1 MDFRNELPTK
11 KVKKVLTKR
20 VLTSRLLSTGLALA
34 TAALLAATL
43 VGCGERNGNT
53 QPGTTPETSPASVAA
68 AAEEP
73 DAESVALYIA
83 NCSSCHAAD
92 GSGATGPAIG
102 DGALNDKYTQAE
114 MEALIRDGVDSMAGL
129 GGRLNSVEIATI
141 AEYVRND
148 LTASPTSV
156 QAQTEAETETG
167 TGTETGDPPPAT
179 PPADPPPTAEPPALG
194 LPPEAIEFADDWPLP
209 NQNLAGTRTAVNS
222 PINSTNVAK
231 MEEAWRF
238 YAPGGGFSGNIATT
252 PLIVGDSVYFQDL
265 QGVVYALDRE
275 TGKKRWDAASE
286 QNAGVMFGP
295 TGVAVGWGKV
305 FAAKLGNRGR
315 GQLVAAYDAATGEEL
330 WATDVTSKLGRA
342 ELNIQPFVYDG
353 MVFASTSGFPEGV
366 RGTIFALT
374 QASGEVVWSF
384 STIEDEGLWG
394 NPELNS
400 GGGVWY
406 PPALDIETGTLY
418 FGVGS
423 PYPFPGAPGFPAGSS
438 RPGDNRWTSGT
449 IALDVRTG
457 EFRWGFQAF
466 PHDLFD
472 RDHVLVALAEL
483 AEADGGAG
491 DSGEGGDRD
500 GGGGDSDNGEGGDSS
515 GASDGDGDD
524 GSSSASDDDGASDAR
539 RKVLVTAG
547 KGNVVIGLD
556 PASGEELWRTSVGM
570 HQNDDLTSFDELIE
584 VLPGAQGGI
593 VTPIAVADGVAY
605 VTAINAPTP
614 YQNDET
620 PSGGEGTRL
629 LTHPSNVLAIDIS
642 DGSIIWDTLVDGKFI
657 DLSIYQLDWLAA
669 TDVIGGATVVNDLL
683 FTSTIFGRMLAIDR
697 STGKLVIDYQ
707 ADNGINGWPAVAGN
721 LIVVPVGFADQ
732 ELGQTPHLLA
742 LRLPE

>member
-1 MDFRNELPTK
+1 MQKRKRPIRRGLGAA
-11 KVKKVLTKR
+11 LT
-20 VLTSRLLSTGLALA
+20 A
-34 TAALLAATL
+34 AALLAAAAQ
-43 VGCGERNGNT
+43 GCSED
-53 QPGTTPETSPASVAA
+53 SLPAAPTATSVAA
-68 AAEEP
+68 AGAASETP
-73 DAESVALYIA
+73 DPAAVALYIA

-92 GSGATGPAIG
+92 GSGATGLPIG
-102 DGALNDKYTQAE
+102 DGALNAKYTRSQ
-114 MEALIRDGVDSMAGL
+114 MEALIRVGTGTMAGL
-129 GGRLNSVEIATI
+129 EDRLSTQEIADI
-141 AEYVRND
+141 VDYVRNH
-148 LTASPTSV
+148 LKTAAATSAAATGENGGDATPGTSDTSG
-156 QAQTEAETETG
+156 AQPG
-167 TGTETGDPPPAT
+167 TPGTQPGDPGTPSTPGTQPGDPPAQ
-179 PPADPPPTAEPPALG
+179 PPAEPPDPPPPPSALG
-194 LPPEAIEFADDWPLP
+194 PPPEAIEFADDWPLP
-209 NQNLAGTRTAVNS
+209 NQNLAGTRTAGSS
-222 PINSTNVAK
+222 PINSSNIAK

-275 TGKKRWDAASE
+275 TGEKRWDAASE
-286 QNAGVMFGP
+286 QSAGVMFGP
-295 TGVAVGWGKV
+295 SGVAVGWGKV

-315 GQLVAAYDAATGEEL
+315 GQLVAAYNAATGKEL
-330 WATDVTSKLGRA
+330 WATDVTSKLGLA

-353 MVFASTSGFPEGV
+353 MVFASTSGFPAGV
-366 RGTIFALT
+366 RGTIFALD

-384 STIEDEGLWG
+384 ATIEDENLWG

-406 PPALDIETGTLY
+406 PPALDVETGTLY

-449 IALDVRTG
+449 VALDVRTG
-457 EFRWGFQAF
+457 EFRWGYQAF

-472 RDHVLVALAEL
+472 RDHVLVALAEVD
-483 AEADGGAG
+483 DGG
-491 DSGEGGDRD
+491 D
-500 GGGGDSDNGEGGDSS
+500 
-515 GASDGDGDD
+515 
-524 GSSSASDDDGASDAR
+524 R

-547 KGNVVIGLD
+547 KGNVVVGLD
-556 PASGEELWRTSVGM
+556 PATGEELWNTSVGM
-570 HQNDDLTSFDELIE
+570 HQNDDLTSFDELVE

-614 YQNDET
+614 YANDET

-629 LTHPSNVLAIDIS
+629 FTHPSNVLAIDIS
-642 DGSIIWDTLVDGKFI
+642 DGGIIWDRAVDDEFI
-657 DLSIYQLDWLAA
+657 DLSIYQLDWLTA

-683 FTSTIFGRMLAIDR
+683 LTSTIFGRLLAIDR
-697 STGKLVIDYQ
+697 STGELVIDYQ
-707 ADNGINGWPAVAGN
+707 ADNGINGWPAVAGD
-721 LIVVPVGFADQ
+721 LIVVPVGFADPN
-732 ELGQTPHLLA
+732 LGQTPHLLA

>member
-11 KVKKVLTKR
+11 KVKKVLT
-20 VLTSRLLSTGLALA
+20 SRLLSISLLLA
-34 TAALLAATL
+34 TAALLAAAL
-43 VGCGERNGNT
+43 VGCGERSGNT
-53 QPGTTPETSPASVAA
+53 QPGTTPATSITSAA

-73 DAESVALYIA
+73 DAESVALYIS

-114 MEALIRDGVDSMAGL
+114 LEALIRDGVDSMAGL
-129 GGRLNSVEIATI
+129 GDRLNSAEIATL

-148 LTASPTSV
+148 LNTSPAF
-156 QAQTEAETETG
+156 AQTETETG
-167 TGTETGDPPPAT
+167 TGTETADPPAT
-179 PPADPPPTAEPPALG
+179 DPPTDPPATDPPTAPPPADPPDPPALG
-194 LPPEAIEFADDWPLP
+194 PPPEAIEFADDWPLP

-222 PINSTNVAK
+222 PINSSNVAK

-275 TGKKRWDAASE
+275 TGKQLWTAGE

-315 GQLVAAYDAATGEEL
+315 GQLVAAYDAAEGEEL
-330 WATDVTSKLGRA
+330 WATDVTSALGQA

-353 MVFASTSGFPEGV
+353 MVFASTSGFPAGV
-366 RGTIFALT
+366 RGTIFALD

-394 NPELNS
+394 NPEINS

-406 PPALDIETGTLY
+406 PPALDVESGTLY

-449 IALDVRTG
+449 VALDVRTG

-472 RDHVLVALAEL
+472 RDHVLAALAEL
-483 AEADGGAG
+483 NEGDGG
-491 DSGEGGDRD
+491 D
-500 GGGGDSDNGEGGDSS
+500 
-515 GASDGDGDD
+515 
-524 GSSSASDDDGASDAR
+524 R

-556 PASGEELWRTSVGM
+556 PPSGEELWSTSVGM
-570 HQNDDLTSFDELIE
+570 HQNDELTSFDELIE

-614 YQNDET
+614 YENDET

-629 LTHPSNVLAIDIS
+629 FTHPSNVVAIDVS
-642 DGSIIWDTLVDGKFI
+642 DGSIIWDTLVDDKFI
-657 DLSIYQLDWLAA
+657 DLSIYQLDWLTA

-683 FTSTIFGRMLAIDR
+683 LTSTIFGRMLAIDR
-697 STGKLVIDYQ
+697 STGELVIDFQ

-721 LIVVPVGFADQ
+721 LIVIPVGFADRN
-732 ELGQTPHLLA
+732 LGQTPHLLA
-742 LRLPE
+742 LRLPEQAGG

>member
-20 VLTSRLLSTGLALA
+20 VLTTRLLSTGLALA

-53 QPGTTPETSPASVAA
+53 QPGTTPGTSPASVAA

-129 GGRLNSVEIATI
+129 GDRLNSAEIATL

-156 QAQTEAETETG
+156 QAQTEAETETE

-179 PPADPPPTAEPPALG
+179 PPADPPGTADPPALG
-194 LPPEAIEFADDWPLP
+194 PPPEAIEFADDWPLP

-222 PINSTNVAK
+222 PINSTNVAR

-366 RGTIFALT
+366 RGTIFALN

-406 PPALDIETGTLY
+406 PPALDVETGTLY

-483 AEADGGAG
+483 AEADEAGGGA
-491 DSGEGGDRD
+491 
-500 GGGGDSDNGEGGDSS
+500 
-515 GASDGDGDD
+515 GDGDD
-524 GSSSASDDDGASDAR
+524 GR

-629 LTHPSNVLAIDIS
+629 FTHPSNVLAIDIS
-642 DGSIIWDTLVDGKFI
+642 DGSIIWDTLVDDEFI

-721 LIVVPVGFADQ
+721 LLVVPVGFANP

-742 LRLPE
+742 LRLPEQAGS

>member
-1 MDFRNELPTK
+1 MRKRKRPTWRGLGAA
-11 KVKKVLTKR
+11 LT
-20 VLTSRLLSTGLALA
+20 A
-34 TAALLAATL
+34 AALLAAAAQ
-43 VGCGERNGNT
+43 GCSADSL
-53 QPGTTPETSPASVAA
+53 PAASTTTSAAGAGAASETPDPAT
-68 AAEEP
+68 
-73 DAESVALYIA
+73 VALYIA

-92 GSGATGPAIG
+92 GSGATGSPIG
-102 DGALNDKYTQAE
+102 DGALNEKYTRSQ
-114 MEALIRDGVDSMAGL
+114 MEALVRVGTGTMAGL
-129 GGRLNSVEIATI
+129 GDRLSTQEIADVVD
-141 AEYVRND
+141 YVRNH
-148 LTASPTSV
+148 LKTAAATS
-156 QAQTEAETETG
+156 AAATDETG
-167 TGTETGDPPPAT
+167 GDATSDTSGAQPGTPGTQPAGPGTTSTPGTQPGDPPAQ
-179 PPADPPPTAEPPALG
+179 PPAEPPDPPEPPEAPPALG
-194 LPPEAIEFADDWPLP
+194 PPPEAIQFADDWPLP
-209 NQNLAGTRTAVNS
+209 NQNLAGTRTAGS
-222 PINSTNVAK
+222 SSINSSNIADMK
-231 MEEAWRF
+231 EAWRF

-286 QNAGVMFGP
+286 QSAGVMFGP
-295 TGVAVGWGKV
+295 SGVAVGWGKV
-305 FAAKLGNRGR
+305 FAAKIGNRGR

-330 WATDVTSKLGRA
+330 WATDVTSRLGLA

-353 MVFASTSGFPEGV
+353 MVFASTSGFPAGV
-366 RGTIFALT
+366 RGTIFALD

-384 STIEDEGLWG
+384 ATIEDENLWG
-394 NPELNS
+394 NPWLNS

-406 PPALDIETGTLY
+406 PPALDVETGTLY

-457 EFRWGFQAF
+457 EFRWGYQAF

-472 RDHVLVALAEL
+472 RDHVLVALAEV
-483 AEADGGAG
+483 
-491 DSGEGGDRD
+491 
-500 GGGGDSDNGEGGDSS
+500 
-515 GASDGDGDD
+515 
-524 GSSSASDDDGASDAR
+524 DDDGGR

-556 PASGEELWRTSVGM
+556 PATGEELWNTSVGM
-570 HQNDDLTSFDELIE
+570 HQNDDLTSFDELVE

-614 YQNDET
+614 YANDET

-629 LTHPSNVLAIDIS
+629 FTHPSNVLAIDIS
-642 DGSIIWDTLVDGKFI
+642 DGSIIWDRAVDDEFI
-657 DLSIYQLDWLAA
+657 DLSIYQIDELKV

-683 FTSTIFGRMLAIDR
+683 LTSTIFGRLLVIDR
-697 STGKLVIDYQ
+697 STGDLVLDYQ
-707 ADNGINGWPAVAGN
+707 ADNGINGWPAVAGD
-721 LIVVPVGFADQ
+721 LIVVPVGLADRD
-732 ELGQTPHLLA
+732 LDQTPHLLA

>member
-1 MDFRNELPTK
+1 MDFRNESPTK
-11 KVKKVLTKR
+11 KVLKVLGN
-20 VLTSRLLSTGLALA
+20 RLLSTGLLLG
-34 TAALLAATL
+34 TAALLAAAL
-43 VGCGERNGNT
+43 VGCGERSGNT
-53 QPGTTPETSPASVAA
+53 QPGTTPGASIASPA

-73 DAESVALYIA
+73 DAESVALYIS

-102 DGALNDKYTQAE
+102 DGALNDKYTKAE
-114 MEALIRDGVDSMAGL
+114 LEALIRDGVDSMAGL
-129 GGRLNSVEIATI
+129 GDRLNSAEISTL

-148 LTASPTSV
+148 LNTSPASV
-156 QAQTEAETETG
+156 QTETETG
-167 TGTETGDPPPAT
+167 TGTADPPAA
-179 PPADPPPTAEPPALG
+179 PPPGQPDPPTDSPTADPPPPDPPSNPDPPDPPALG
-194 LPPEAIEFADDWPLP
+194 PPPEAIEFADDWPLP
-209 NQNLAGTRTAVNS
+209 NQNLAGTRTAANS
-222 PINSTNVAK
+222 PINSTNVTK

-286 QNAGVMFGP
+286 QSAGVMFGP

-330 WATDVTSKLGRA
+330 WATDVTSRLGRA

-353 MVFASTSGFPEGV
+353 MVFASTSGFPAGV
-366 RGTIFALT
+366 RGTIFALD

-406 PPALDIETGTLY
+406 PPALDVETGTLY

-423 PYPFPGAPGFPAGSS
+423 PYPFPGAVGFPAGSS

-449 IALDVRTG
+449 VALDVRTG

-483 AEADGGAG
+483 DGVDDGGDEA
-491 DSGEGGDRD
+491 
-500 GGGGDSDNGEGGDSS
+500 S
-515 GASDGDGDD
+515 GASD
-524 GSSSASDDDGASDAR
+524 SGASADR

-570 HQNDDLTSFDELIE
+570 HQNDDLTSFDEPIE

-593 VTPIAVADGVAY
+593 VTPIAVANGVAY
-605 VTAINAPTP
+605 VTAINAPTS
-614 YQNDET
+614 YKNDET
-620 PSGGEGTRL
+620 ASGGEGTRL
-629 LTHPSNVLAIDIS
+629 FTHPSNVLAIDIS
-642 DGSIIWDTLVDGKFI
+642 DGSILWDTLVDDEFI

-697 STGKLVIDYQ
+697 STGELVIDYQ

-742 LRLPE
+742 LRLPEQAGS